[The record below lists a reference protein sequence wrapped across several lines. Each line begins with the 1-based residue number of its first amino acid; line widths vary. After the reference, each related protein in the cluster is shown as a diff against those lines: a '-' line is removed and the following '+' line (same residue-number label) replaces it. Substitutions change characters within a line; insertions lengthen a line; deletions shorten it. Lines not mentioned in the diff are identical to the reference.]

1 MDDRLIYLKL
11 HEAEEK
17 LMVAMCDEDLIG
29 KILEEGDLVIDLKAY
44 SDFYKG
50 ELLSPAEARFRV
62 DSSKVYSS
70 NVVGEESVKA
80 AIDLEL
86 IEKENVMIV
95 KGVPFA
101 QSFKMDK

>member
-1 MDDRLIYLKL
+1 MIYLKL

-17 LMVAMCDEDLIG
+17 LMVAMCDESLIG

-50 ELLSPAEARFRV
+50 ELLSPAEARIRV
-62 DSSKVYSS
+62 DSSRVYSS
-70 NVVGEESVKA
+70 NIVGDESIKA
-80 AIDLEL
+80 AIDLGL
-86 IEKENVMIV
+86 VEKENVMMV

-101 QSFKMDK
+101 QSFKLDK

>member
-1 MDDRLIYLKL
+1 MIYLKL

-17 LMVAMCDEDLIG
+17 LMVAMCDEGLIG